1 MALLS
6 VAKDGLT
13 TEQYAA
19 QVAKEL
25 ERRMREELTSMIVN
39 QAVTDMMQK
48 LEPHVSAEVEKYS
61 VDMLRYHYTM
71 LTNKDSIE
79 VVLSYKEGPCST
91 TD

>member
-1 MALLS
+1 MTQETMTAS
-6 VAKDGLT
+6 
-13 TEQYAA
+13 QYAEF
-19 QVAKEL
+19 VAREL

-48 LEPHVSAEVEKYS
+48 LEPHVRSEVEKYS

-79 VVLSYKEGPCST
+79 VVLNYKEGL
-91 TD
+91 

>member
-1 MALLS
+1 MAMTL
-6 VAKDGLT
+6 DHMGT
-13 TEQYAA
+13 REYAEF
-19 QVAKEL
+19 VAKEL
-25 ERRMREELTSMIVN
+25 ERRMRKDLTSMIVN

-48 LEPHVSAEVEKYS
+48 LEPHVRAEVEKYS

-79 VVLSYKEGPCST
+79 VVLNYKEGLCST

>member
-1 MALLS
+1 MAIETMTAS
-6 VAKDGLT
+6 
-13 TEQYAA
+13 QYAEF
-19 QVAKEL
+19 VAKEL

-48 LEPHVSAEVEKYS
+48 LEPHVRSEVEKYS

-71 LTNKDSIE
+71 LTNKDSID
-79 VVLSYKEGPCST
+79 VVLSYKEGLCST